1 MQAPRWTHDRTVRL
15 DQQIE
20 MRGSRR
26 GRPGSLPQTLRVLTT
41 PSSSITS
48 LAAHTMHGNMDTLN
62 CYWQPK
68 EQARLLQRGK
78 RAGSPFFIHSE
89 LSPAPVRR
97 LGDRTSCHMCALCKS
112 VQALLKYSPQIHR
125 SRHDRTRHPQLKCGA
140 MWRSTS
146 GLGFNAPNRRAP
158 DHAAVR
164 YSVTMVSVE
173 ASTSY
178 LIC

>member
-1 MQAPRWTHDRTVRL
+1 MH
-15 DQQIE
+15 
-20 MRGSRR
+20 GSRR

-89 LSPAPVRR
+89 LSPATVRR
-97 LGDRTSCHMCALCKS
+97 LGDRASCHMCALCKS

-125 SRHDRTRHPQLKCGA
+125 SRPDSTQPSANEMRGNVEVDKRPGGLTQPTDAHRT
-140 MWRSTS
+140 M
-146 GLGFNAPNRRAP
+146 
-158 DHAAVR
+158 
-164 YSVTMVSVE
+164 
-173 ASTSY
+173 
-178 LIC
+178 